1 VWWNTSLVGR
11 VDHHEIKPSRLA
23 RQQKDSANSRVVGNP
38 EVIQKR
44 ACGKSEGGIQGTR
57 GFVKQVN
64 ATGSSSET

>member
-1 VWWNTSLVGR
+1 MVG
-11 VDHHEIKPSRLA
+11 K
-23 RQQKDSANSRVVGNP
+23 Q

-44 ACGKSEGGIQGTR
+44 DCGKSEGGIQGTR